1 MAIRRTK
8 SGSKRTTRFVKGGP
22 ATPNGTSTPRKK
34 SVVRKTAVAKTT
46 ASGRTK
52 AANRATVS
60 SKTTSKT
67 NAKTASKRQGTP
79 TVDAQFGPSWT
90 ALEKDNARK
99 RRKRNAQTTFMGS
112 LSTVRFVLGVLAVA
126 IVFTLY
132 VGHVYATQELV
143 QEVERLSRQRLELDL
158 EYNRVRGQFDR
169 MTGHDDIWQRARDLG
184 LREAVPTGER
194 LEVR

>member
-1 MAIRRTK
+1 MAIRRNKT
-8 SGSKRTTRFVKGGP
+8 GSKRATRFVKGGP
-22 ATPNGTSTPRKK
+22 ATPTGTSTSRKK
-34 SVVRKTAVAKTT
+34 SVVRKTAAKP
-46 ASGRTK
+46 AK
-52 AANRATVS
+52 AATRAKV
-60 SKTTSKT
+60 TSKT
-67 NAKTASKRQGTP
+67 AAQSQTKPKRDTP
-79 TVDAQFGPSWT
+79 FGPSWN

-99 RRKRNAQTTFMGS
+99 RRKREAQPTFIGS
-112 LSTVRFVLGVLAVA
+112 LSTVKFVLGVLAVA

-143 QEVERLSRQRLELDL
+143 QQVERLSRERLELDL

-169 MTGHDDIWQRARDLG
+169 VTGHDDIWERARALG

>member
-8 SGSKRTTRFVKGGP
+8 TGSKRATRFVKGGP
-22 ATPNGTSTPRKK
+22 ATPTGTSTPRKK
-34 SVVRKTAVAKTT
+34 SVVRKTAA
-46 ASGRTK
+46 TK
-52 AANRATVS
+52 AASPASPKSRARTA
-60 SKTTSKT
+60 
-67 NAKTASKRQGTP
+67 AKATPKAAPTAAPRNDTG
-79 TVDAQFGPSWT
+79 FGPSWT

-99 RRKRNAQTTFMGS
+99 RRKRNAPTTFIGS
-112 LSTVRFVLGVLAVA
+112 LSTIRFVLGVLAVA

-143 QEVERLSRQRLELDL
+143 QDVERLSRQRLELDL
-158 EYNRVRGQFDR
+158 EYNRVRGQYDR
-169 MTGHDDIWQRARDLG
+169 VTGHDDIWERARDLG

>member
-8 SGSKRTTRFVKGGP
+8 TGSKRATRFVKGGP
-22 ATPNGTSTPRKK
+22 ATPTGTSTPRKK
-34 SVVRKTAVAKTT
+34 SVVRKTAA
-46 ASGRTK
+46 TK
-52 AANRATVS
+52 AAATASPKTRAR
-60 SKTTSKT
+60 
-67 NAKTASKRQGTP
+67 TASKATTNATP
-79 TVDAQFGPSWT
+79 KAVPKTKVTPRNDTLFGPSWT

-99 RRKRNAQTTFMGS
+99 RRKRNAQTTFIGS

-132 VGHVYATQELV
+132 VGHIYATQELV

-169 MTGHDDIWQRARDLG
+169 VTGHDDIWERARDLG

>member
-1 MAIRRTK
+1 MMAIRRTK
-8 SGSKRTTRFVKGGP
+8 TGSKRTTRFVKGGP
-22 ATPNGTSTPRKK
+22 ATPTGTSTPRKK
-34 SVVRKTAVAKTT
+34 SVVRKTKPT
-46 ASGRTK
+46 A
-52 AANRATVS
+52 AAPRNA

-67 NAKTASKRQGTP
+67 AAPKTTAKNTAAGKSRSKRDTS
-79 TVDAQFGPSWT
+79 FGPSWN

-99 RRKRNAQTTFMGS
+99 QRKRTAQTTFIGS

-126 IVFTLY
+126 IVFTMY

-143 QEVERLSRQRLELDL
+143 QEVERLSRERLELDL

-169 MTGHDDIWQRARDLG
+169 VTGHDDIWERARALG
-184 LREAVPTGER
+184 LREAVPAGEL

>member
-1 MAIRRTK
+1 MAIRRNK
-8 SGSKRTTRFVKGGP
+8 SGSKRATRFVKGGP
-22 ATPNGTSTPRKK
+22 ATPTGKSTPRKK
-34 SVVRKTAVAKTT
+34 SVVRKTTTKSVKSTTSAKSAQAASRTT
-46 ASGRTK
+46 TPRAK
-52 AANRATVS
+52 AATRSQT
-60 SKTTSKT
+60 KP
-67 NAKTASKRQGTP
+67 KRDTP
-79 TVDAQFGPSWT
+79 FGPSWN

-99 RRKRNAQTTFMGS
+99 RRKREAQATFMGS
-112 LSTVRFVLGVLAVA
+112 LSTVKFVLGVLAVA

-143 QEVERLSRQRLELDL
+143 QEVERLSRERLELEL

-169 MTGHDDIWQRARDLG
+169 VTGHDDIWERARALG

>member
-1 MAIRRTK
+1 M
-8 SGSKRTTRFVKGGP
+8 
-22 ATPNGTSTPRKK
+22 
-34 SVVRKTAVAKTT
+34 RKTAA
-46 ASGRTK
+46 TK
-52 AANRATVS
+52 APNTAPKTRAKSASRATPKVAPKS
-60 SKTTSKT
+60 
-67 NAKTASKRQGTP
+67 QGTP
-79 TVDAQFGPSWT
+79 KSQGAPKRDTPFGPSWT

-99 RRKRNAQTTFMGS
+99 RRKRNGRTTFIGS
-112 LSTVRFVLGVLAVA
+112 LSTLRFALGVLAVA

-143 QEVERLSRQRLELDL
+143 QDVERLSRQRLELDL

-169 MTGHDDIWQRARDLG
+169 VTGHDDIWERARDLG